1 MYNLWTQ
8 KKLMKKGSVNLTI
21 KLQNLIIEK
30 EAATT

>member
-1 MYNLWTQ
+1 MDTEKID
-8 KKLMKKGSVNLTI
+8 KKESVNLTI

>member
-8 KKLMKKGSVNLTI
+8 KKLMKKRSVNLTI